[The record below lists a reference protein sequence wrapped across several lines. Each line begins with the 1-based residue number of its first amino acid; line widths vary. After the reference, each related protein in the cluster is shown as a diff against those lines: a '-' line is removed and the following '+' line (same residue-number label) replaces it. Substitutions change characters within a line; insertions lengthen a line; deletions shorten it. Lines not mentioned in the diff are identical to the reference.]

1 METITHTALGKTD
14 TFEVVEAVP
23 VGYTIWNIGKNA
35 PEGYLPLCRPSAQ
48 QPFPGGRNIDPDTL
62 KAIKIDGAEDILAA
76 IGRGQDTLP
85 EMEQYVKRYKNSKT
99 DLVQHRVALYRKAIP
114 VMRKIKGI
122 ENLMK
127 W

>member
-1 METITHTALGKTD
+1 MEHRQKCAAGLFATMS
-14 TFEVVEAVP
+14 P
-23 VGYTIWNIGKNA
+23 
-35 PEGYLPLCRPSAQ
+35 PAQ

-76 IGRGQDTLP
+76 VGRGQDTLP
-85 EMEQYVKRYKNSKT
+85 EMEQYVRRYKNSKT
-99 DLVQHRVALYRKAIP
+99 DWVQHRVALYRKAIP